1 MSLTSHLKSTHSPIR
16 KFLRLTFPNRS
27 FLKDANKRMRSASVV
42 LPCNSNSLGT
52 IGLALDYR
60 IRYYFARTPTQALF
74 AFHGLRGLLHLNRAE
89 DKTKEIYKT
98 FLENLDDFMDSNN
111 PVNRRLSE
119 TEEDE
124 LNRYCFVLALLEEV
138 YRLGRIHPNSLLAGE
153 CSSIQGL
160 LNLADDQSIV
170 DLRTLSYKFY
180 DNFQQMLTLPHILNP
195 TFDGSAY
202 VRGADADLI
211 VDSTLIEIKTT
222 KRKDLK
228 RDWLYQLLGYVL
240 LDYTNRYDIRR
251 IAFYM
256 TRQGILIEWDLED
269 AIRSL
274 CSGSQPKL
282 SELRSQ
288 FQKVALA
295 WTHTNRGR
303 AYIRKG
309 EYDRGV
315 EELSQAIQL
324 NPDYAAAYKIRG
336 VTYGYKGEYDRA
348 IEDLNKAIRLNPDD
362 AAAYNKLKKD
372 LSSY

>member
-1 MSLTSHLKSTHSPIR
+1 M
-16 KFLRLTFPNRS
+16 N
-27 FLKDANKRMRSASVV
+27 SA
-42 LPCNSNSLGT
+42 G
-52 IGLALDYR
+52 
-60 IRYYFARTPTQALF
+60 
-74 AFHGLRGLLHLNRAE
+74 
-89 DKTKEIYKT
+89 DKTKKIYKD
-98 FLENLDDFMDSNN
+98 FFEDLDNFIDLNN
-111 PVNRRLSE
+111 PVNRRLSKN
-119 TEEDE
+119 EEDE

-153 CSSIQGL
+153 CSSVQGL

-170 DLRTLSYKFY
+170 DLRTLSYRFY

-195 TFDGSAY
+195 TFDGSAD

-240 LDYTNRYDIRR
+240 LDYTNRYDIQR

-256 TRQGILIEWDLED
+256 ARQGILIEWDLED
-269 AIRSL
+269 AISIL
-274 CSGSQPKL
+274 CSGTRPKL
-282 SELRSQ
+282 SELRNQ
-288 FQKVALA
+288 FQKIALA

-324 NPDYAAAYKIRG
+324 NPDYAAAYKTRG

-348 IEDLNKAIRLNPDD
+348 IEDLNKAIQLNPDD
-362 AAAYNKLKKD
+362 AAAYNRLKKE
-372 LSSY
+372 LPSY